1 MNNLGKTIEAKV
13 INHKG
18 DEYTLEDFD
27 KNTYHIKSNER
38 NYDVGDTVKIFNY
51 PVDNEIVSTFRM
63 PL

>member
-27 KNTYHIKSNER
+27 KNTIILSLMK
-38 NYDVGDTVKIFNY
+38 GIT
-51 PVDNEIVSTFRM
+51 T
-63 PL
+63 